1 LPINAKDDS
10 LFTAVH
16 DGLLICK
23 LINDAIPE
31 TIDERVLNKG
41 TNLNNFKIHENQAV
55 AINSSKAIGCN
66 VVNIGAQDLMDGA
79 VCTPHQQHVAS
90 LLLLLG
96 GVCYYFRSLWL
107 ANKQPTTLACVRWC
121 VT

>member
-1 LPINAKDDS
+1 M
-10 LFTAVH
+10 H

-55 AINSSKAIGCN
+55 AINSAKAIGCN
-66 VVNIGAQDLMDGA
+66 IINIGAQDLMDGA
-79 VCTPHQQHVAS
+79 VRTLTCLPLPFSSPFNLSTFYAMIMMK
-90 LLLLLG
+90 
-96 GVCYYFRSLWL
+96 
-107 ANKQPTTLACVRWC
+107 ANRFFFSFLRG
-121 VT
+121 